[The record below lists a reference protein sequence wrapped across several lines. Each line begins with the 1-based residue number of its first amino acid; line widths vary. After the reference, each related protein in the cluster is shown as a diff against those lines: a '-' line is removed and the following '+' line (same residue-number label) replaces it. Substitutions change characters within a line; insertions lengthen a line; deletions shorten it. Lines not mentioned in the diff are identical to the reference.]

1 MVVHSSCLSL
11 GLWCILFLDSLRH
24 FEVKVI
30 KKSGSNIQEKVSRE
44 IENFGTQVSLYKN
57 KEIPEDKFKR
67 YRLQNGIYGQRQ
79 PGNQMV
85 RVKIP
90 TGLLNGEQLRSL
102 ADIAENYATGIG
114 HVTTRQDIQ
123 FHYVDIE
130 KVTEV
135 MTILSGVGL
144 TTREAC
150 GNTVRNVTS
159 CHLAGICPT
168 ELFDVSEIGEKV
180 AYHLLWNRI
189 NQDLPRKFKIS
200 FSGCTSECGL
210 AAIHD
215 IGFVAACREIEG
227 ETVCG
232 FKVFVG
238 GGLGSHPKLAQ
249 LYTEFLPMDEVFPF
263 CEAILKLFDTHGNR
277 RNKSKARMKFILE
290 NWGMEKF
297 KKEMARLLAEIKD
310 IGQTFPELPQPVL
323 KEKTPPVAVM
333 QGGNGAA
340 ADGGVF
346 ERWSLTN
353 IIPQADETC
362 AVQIKLR
369 LGDISVAQFRGL
381 ADIVERYATK
391 AVRTTHQ
398 QNIILQAVRR
408 AQMPALYRDL
418 NEIGLAE
425 DGAER
430 VVDVIACPG
439 ADTCQLALTNSM
451 GVGGAIVDK
460 FSSELDSY
468 DDLQEI
474 RVRISGCPNSC
485 GHHHIAGIGLHGVAK
500 KINGKLVPHY
510 QLHLGGGVNAEAAV
524 IGKSKIKLPA
534 KNIPSAIMELI
545 GLYRENRETGEAFNN
560 FVDRYGREAI
570 GEKLAHFSDLP
581 PIDEALELYR
591 DWKEA
596 DKDFSLDDLGPGEC
610 SGTVIDMIEHGL
622 RRAAESTTKAART
635 FDRGQY
641 SETADLIKEAILFD
655 ARSLLYTFGTDS
667 PHDDQILKEFQ
678 QKLVEQGILS
688 ERFESFTEDLG
699 SWADF
704 GDDAETVRPYLDQG
718 LVFVRE
724 CQEAYDRIDAKMKFR
739 KAESA

>member
-1 MVVHSSCLSL
+1 MKHS
-11 GLWCILFLDSLRH
+11 
-24 FEVKVI
+24 E
-30 KKSGSNIQEKVSRE
+30 SNIQEKVNKE

-57 KEIPEDKFKR
+57 KEIPEEKFKR

-79 PGNQMV
+79 PGSQMV

-90 TGLLNGEQLRSL
+90 TGLLNAKQLRCL

-123 FHYVDIE
+123 FHYVDIGN
-130 KVTEV
+130 VTEL
-135 MTILSGVGL
+135 MSTLSSAGL

-159 CHLAGICPT
+159 CHLAGVCPT

-215 IGFVAACREIEG
+215 IGFVAASREENG
-227 ETVCG
+227 KTVCG

-249 LYTEFLPMDEVFPF
+249 RYTDFLPIDEVLPF

-290 NWGMEKF
+290 NWGMDKF
-297 KKEMARLLAEIKD
+297 KEEMARILAEIKD
-310 IGQTFPELPQPVL
+310 IGQTFPDLPQPVL
-323 KEKTPPVAVM
+323 KETPPPLPII
-333 QGGNGAA
+333 QGGNGAELNGDA
-340 ADGGVF
+340 F
-346 ERWSLTN
+346 KLWSLTN
-353 IIPQADETC
+353 IFPQANGTC
-362 AVQIKLR
+362 AIQIKLR
-369 LGDISVAQFRGL
+369 LGDVTAAQFRGL
-381 ADIVERYATK
+381 ADILERFSTK
-391 AVRTTHQ
+391 DVRTTHQ
-398 QNIILQAVRR
+398 QNIILQQVTNE
-408 AQMPALYRDL
+408 QIPALYRAL
-418 NEIGLAE
+418 NEMGLA
-425 DGAER
+425 DAGAER

-451 GVGGAIVDK
+451 GVGGAIIDK
-460 FSSELDSY
+460 FASELDSY
-468 DDLQEI
+468 DDLKGV

-500 KINGKLVPHY
+500 RINGKLVPHY
-510 QLHLGGGVNAEAAV
+510 QLHLGGGVNADEAV

-534 KNIPSAIMELI
+534 KNIPSAIMALI
-545 GLYRENRETGEAFNN
+545 GLYREKREEGEAFNDFIN
-560 FVDRYGREAI
+560 RYGRDAI
-570 GEKLAHFSDLP
+570 GKKLSEFADLP
-581 PIDEALELYR
+581 PVDEAPSLYR
-591 DWKEA
+591 DWKEE

-622 RRAAESTTKAART
+622 RRAVESITKATRT
-635 FDRGQY
+635 FDRAQY
-641 SETADLIKEAILFD
+641 SEAVDLIKEAILFD

-678 QKLVEQGILS
+678 QKLVEHAIIS
-688 ERFESFTEDLG
+688 ERFEFFTEDLG
-699 SWADF
+699 NWADF
-704 GDDAETVRPYLDQG
+704 GDDAEAVRPYLDQG
-718 LVFVRE
+718 VVFVQE
-724 CQEAYDRIDAKMKFR
+724 CQEAYDRIDSKMKFR
-739 KAESA
+739 KAENV